1 MKMEN
6 YVQTLRNLHSLRS
19 AIERE
24 PDELKPL
31 YYYYYHKVFLCHL
44 VKGLVFQEFSI
55 KISIRSVGEGTPSPL
70 EIMEEII
77 DWIDFT
83 MLTNFCEGSKLN
95 ITISST
101 PKQ

>member
-1 MKMEN
+1 MKIDT

-31 YYYYYHKVFLCHL
+31 YYYYYNKVFLYHL
-44 VKGLVFQEFSI
+44 VKGLVFQKFSI
-55 KISIRSVGEGTPSPL
+55 KICIRSVGEGTPSPL
-70 EIMEEII
+70 EIMEEIM

-83 MLTNFCEGSKLN
+83 MLTNFREGSKLS

>member
-1 MKMEN
+1 MKNN
-6 YVQTLRNLHSLRS
+6 YLQTLSNLHSFRL

-31 YYYYYHKVFLCHL
+31 YYYYYHKVFLYHL
-44 VKGLVFQEFSI
+44 VKGWLFQEFSI
-55 KISIRSVGEGTPSPL
+55 KVSVQSVGEGTLSPL
-70 EIMEEII
+70 QIMEEII

-83 MLTNFCEGSKLN
+83 MLTNFRKGSK
-95 ITISST
+95 ITIIISST